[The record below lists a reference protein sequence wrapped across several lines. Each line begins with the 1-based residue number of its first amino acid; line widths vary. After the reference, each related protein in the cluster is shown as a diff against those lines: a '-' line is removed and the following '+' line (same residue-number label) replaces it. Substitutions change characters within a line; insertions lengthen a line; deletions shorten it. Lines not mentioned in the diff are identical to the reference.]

1 LGGCDQLSHAAHKAA
16 HLRDLW
22 RGVFVHRLTG
32 VSTFM
37 ATQEQV
43 LQALRAVQ
51 EPELHRDLVAL
62 DMVKDITITGGEV
75 SFTIVLTTPACP
87 LKHVMEKDARAALAQ
102 VPGVKS
108 VSIKWEARVIG
119 NARLGQMPMPA
130 RNVIAIA
137 SGKGGVGKS
146 TVAVNVAVALAQ
158 TGAKVG
164 LLDADIYGPNT
175 PMMLGVKHRPAQN
188 AEGQLIPAKAHGI
201 EFFSMGFLVRDE
213 QAIIWRG
220 PMLDKAIRQFL
231 GDVAWSDLD
240 YLVVDMPPGTGD
252 AQLTVSQAF
261 IVAGGVIVTLPQEVS
276 QADARRGL
284 EGFRQMEV
292 PILGVVENMSYLV
305 LPDGA
310 RMDVFGQGGGQRL
323 AATAEVPF
331 LGEIPMEPQ
340 VRVGGD
346 TGQPVVVTHPESAA
360 AQALTALAKD
370 IAARIS
376 VMNFMNQNNV
386 VPIMEIG

>member
-1 LGGCDQLSHAAHKAA
+1 MSGK
-16 HLRDLW
+16 
-22 RGVFVHRLTG
+22 V
-32 VSTFM
+32 VSR
-37 ATQEQV
+37 EQV
-43 LQALRAVQ
+43 LQALGTVQ
-51 EPELHRDLVAL
+51 EPELHRDLVTL
-62 DMVKDITITGGEV
+62 DMIKDLQINQGDV
-75 SFTIVLTTPACP
+75 AFTIMLTTPACP
-87 LKHVMEKDARAALAQ
+87 LRHVMEKDARAALAK
-102 VPGVKS
+102 VPGIGNIT
-108 VSIKWEARVIG
+108 IKWDARVTG
-119 NARLGQMPMPA
+119 SAQLGQMPMPA
-130 RNVIAIA
+130 RNVVAIA

-175 PMMLGVKHRPAQN
+175 PMMLGVKHRPIQN
-188 AEGQLIPAKAHGI
+188 AEGKLLPAKAHGV
-201 EFFSMGFLVRDE
+201 ELFSMGFLVRPE

-240 YLVVDMPPGTGD
+240 YLIVDMPPGTGD

-261 IVAGGVIVTLPQEVS
+261 NVTGGVIVTLPQEVS

-305 LPDGA
+305 LPDGG
-310 RMDVFGQGGGQRL
+310 RMDVFGQGGGRKL
-323 AATAEVPF
+323 AEAAGVPF
-331 LGEIPMEPQ
+331 IAEIPLEPQ

-346 TGQPVVVTHPESAA
+346 SGVPVVVSHPTSAA
-360 AQALTALAKD
+360 AQALIALAQD
-370 IAARIS
+370 LAARIS
-376 VMNFMNQNNV
+376 VLNFMNQNNV
-386 VPIMEIG
+386 IPIMEIA